1 MTATLRIIK
10 LFYVI
15 LLTLCYQNLLSYR
28 KYFRVFSSILTE
40 ELLPMAYLLIAG
52 LLVKVFQTPDFPAV
66 LLSLKSQNFVF
77 NLSIYIHLDAIRI
90 QLIQKKEL
98 SEGS

>member
-1 MTATLRIIK
+1 
-10 LFYVI
+10 
-15 LLTLCYQNLLSYR
+15 
-28 KYFRVFSSILTE
+28 
-40 ELLPMAYLLIAG
+40 MAYLLIAG

-98 SEGS
+98 SEES